1 MSLRFVAGTDDVSKS
16 AAIKLESRSTAEPQK
31 KPRARPTRRR
41 PPPSTDGE
49 FLTVEEVAALVRTTK
64 KAVYLMIDRNALAGV
79 YRFGRRVL
87 VKRSELLASIEE
99 GRVLSPGG
107 RR

>member
-1 MSLRFVAGTDDVSKS
+1 MRVD
-16 AAIKLESRSTAEPQK
+16 
-31 KPRARPTRRR
+31 
-41 PPPSTDGE
+41 
-49 FLTVEEVAALVRTTK
+49 EVAELLRTTS

-79 YRFGRRVL
+79 RRVGRRVL

-99 GRVLSPGG
+99 GRVLSPRS